1 MVEVDEG
8 CPEWLVRSQT
18 DKMEVCASIGS
29 GETRIRS
36 YHQLGFGERKESGM
50 VVNWSVVEK
59 ASVGES
65 KRLVFKNHSGV

>member
-1 MVEVDEG
+1 MVG
-8 CPEWLVRSQT
+8 VRSQT

-36 YHQLGFGERKESGM
+36 YHQLEFGERKERERERGGGH
-50 VVNWSVVEK
+50 WSVVEK

-65 KRLVFKNHSGV
+65 KRLVFKNIQVYN